1 MRPVIGITPS
11 FVHDKG
17 PPPRNRVM
25 LNAAYADAIYLAG
38 GLPLVLAPPPEG
50 MPRAPE
56 SASSRPA
63 AGNDRSAPAAGPEEA
78 VYSQVLQRC
87 DGLLFTGGP
96 DLDPR
101 HYGQKPHEKTQ
112 VMHPRRD
119 AFDIGLFRAA
129 DAVRKP
135 ILSVCLGCQIA
146 NVARGGCLI
155 QHVDDIRRENPL
167 THHLP
172 GGESAYH
179 DIEITPGSALAKIVG
194 GTRIRV
200 NSRHH
205 QTLDPSSV
213 GDELRVVAHAPDG
226 IIEAVENMEGR
237 FFLAVQWHPEDMID
251 RREHLALFEALVAA
265 CRR

>member
-1 MRPVIGITPS
+1 MRPLIAITPS

-17 PPPRNRVM
+17 PPPRQRVM
-25 LNAAYADAIYLAG
+25 LNAAYADAITLAG
-38 GLPLVLAPPPEG
+38 GLPVVLAPPPE
-50 MPRAPE
+50 RQKDR
-56 SASSRPA
+56 RPA
-63 AGNDRSAPAAGPEEA
+63 GAGGGPSPSSEGTLEPEPAYLE
-78 VYSQVLQRC
+78 QVLRLA

-119 AFDIGLFRAA
+119 AFDIALFRAA
-129 DAVRKP
+129 DAAKKP
-135 ILSVCLGCQIA
+135 IFSVCLGCQIA

-155 QHVDDIRRENPL
+155 QHVDDVRRENPL

-179 DIEITPGSALAKIVG
+179 DVEIVPGSALARIVG
-194 GTRIRV
+194 STRIRV

-205 QTLDPSSV
+205 QALDPSSI
-213 GDELRVVAHAPDG
+213 GDELRPVAHAPDG

-251 RREHLALFEALVAA
+251 QREHMALFEALVAA
-265 CRR
+265 ARR